1 MMDNWKQ
8 YVFSII
14 VTACIC
20 GVLTQIL
27 SEAKCKAAVQLV
39 CGTVLA
45 IIILQP
51 LSRMNFDALTPSSF
65 WEENAADGYIL
76 AGERTAEKA
85 RAEYI
90 KTACEAYILDR
101 AKALGENLQIQIFLN
116 KDYLPESVEIKGAF
130 DLAEQAELQSIL
142 TTEFGIPKENQIWIW
157 NQENNGS

>member
-1 MMDNWKQ
+1 MDSWKQ
-8 YVFSII
+8 YIFSII

-27 SEAKCKAAVQLV
+27 SESKCKSAMQLV

-51 LSRMNFDALTPSSF
+51 LSRVRVDALIPDSF
-65 WEENAADGYIL
+65 GAENTVDRYIR
-76 AGERTAEKA
+76 AGERTAEIA

-90 KTACEAYILDR
+90 KTACEAYILNR
-101 AKALGENLQIQIFLN
+101 ARALDENLQIQISLN
-116 KDYLPESVEIKGAF
+116 KDLLPELAEIKGAYGP
-130 DLAEQAELQSIL
+130 AEQTELQNIL

-157 NQENNGS
+157 NQESNGS